1 MADIITSVTKND
13 FDAAGSLFREY
24 AAWLKI
30 DLCFQGFEAEL
41 QQLEQMYAQPKG
53 VILLAKE
60 KEHYIGC
67 VAVREKEAGVAE
79 LKRMWIQPG
88 HQGQGLGS
96 VLLEKALSFAKDAG
110 YEKIRLDTLATMK
123 PAIALYKRF
132 GFYTIDPY
140 YFNPEKTAVFFE
152 KLL

>member
-1 MADIITSVTKND
+1 MADIITAITQND
-13 FDAAGSLFREY
+13 YDAAGSLFREY

-30 DLCFQGFEAEL
+30 DLCFQGFEDEL
-41 QQLEQMYAQPKG
+41 QHLEKMYAPPKG

-60 KEHYIGC
+60 KEDYIGC

-88 HQGQGLGS
+88 HQRHGLGS
-96 VLLEKALSFAKDAG
+96 VLLDKALSFAKAAG
-110 YEKIRLDTLATMK
+110 YEKIRLDTLATMT
-123 PAIALYKRF
+123 PAISLYKRS